1 MKRNKNVEFIFL
13 KAKRPFSDKSHVDG
27 MQSLSARMLSKFIF
41 ALACM
46 EICLFSRV
54 IQYQLQWSP
63 VLPKFSGCFT

>member
-1 MKRNKNVEFIFL
+1 MKRNKNIEFIFL
-13 KAKRPFSDKSHVDG
+13 KARRPTFSDKSHVDG

-54 IQYQLQWSP
+54 I
-63 VLPKFSGCFT
+63 